1 MLVAVVCNMKNTVK
15 LTACGVISALA
26 VVLMLGTNIPI
37 MLYTVPALTGI
48 LFMIPAIEFDSK
60 WAFLCF
66 GVTAVLSFILPTER
80 EAFVMFVG
88 LLGYYPILKMLIERL
103 PSRALGFVLKFIAFN
118 VSLAG
123 CVLAITKILGLPFFE
138 NKYFDF
144 SATAII
150 VAVVGNVVFLMYD
163 LVLTRLIG
171 MYFVKFR
178 KTVRKTLGIKGKY

>member
-1 MLVAVVCNMKNTVK
+1 MKNAIK

-26 VVLMLGTNIPI
+26 VVLMLCTNIPI

-88 LLGYYPILKMLIERL
+88 MLGYYPIIKMLIERL
-103 PSRALGFVLKFIAFN
+103 TSRALGIVLKFVVFN
-118 VSLAG
+118 LSLAG
-123 CVLAITKILGLPFFE
+123 CIFSITKILGLPFFE
-138 NKYFDF
+138 NKHFGF
-144 SATAII
+144 GVTVVI
-150 VAVVGNVVFLMYD
+150 VAVVGNVVFLIYD
-163 LVLTRLIG
+163 LTLSRLIG
-171 MYFVKFR
+171 MYFVKLR

>member
-1 MLVAVVCNMKNTVK
+1 MKNTIK

-48 LFMIPAIEFDSK
+48 LFMIPAIEFDPK

-66 GVTAVLSFILPTER
+66 VVTRFLSFILPTER

-88 LLGYYPILKMLIERL
+88 LLGFYPIVKMLIERI
-103 PSRALGFVLKFIAFN
+103 PSRALGFVLKFIVFN

-123 CVLAITKILGLPFFE
+123 CILAITKIVGLPFFE
-138 NKYFDF
+138 NEYFGF
-144 SATAII
+144 LATVAI
-150 VAVVGNVVFLMYD
+150 VAVVGNVVFLIYD
-163 LVLTRLIG
+163 VCLTRLIG
-171 MYFVKFR
+171 IYFFKFR
-178 KTVRKTLGIKGKY
+178 KTVRKALGIKGKY

>member
-1 MLVAVVCNMKNTVK
+1 M
-15 LTACGVISALA
+15 A
-26 VVLMLGTNIPI
+26 VVLMLATNIPV

-66 GVTAVLSFILPTER
+66 FVTAVLSFILPTER

-103 PSRALGFVLKFIAFN
+103 PSRFLGIVLKFVTFN
-118 VSLAG
+118 VALAG
-123 CVLAITKILGLPFFE
+123 CILAITEILGLPFFE
-138 NKYFDF
+138 NEYFGF
-144 SATAII
+144 STTVII
-150 VAVVGNVVFLMYD
+150 AAVVGNVLFFIYD
-163 LVLTRLIG
+163 VTLSRLIG
-171 MYFVKFR
+171 MYFVKLR

>member
-1 MLVAVVCNMKNTVK
+1 
-15 LTACGVISALA
+15 
-26 VVLMLGTNIPI
+26 
-37 MLYTVPALTGI
+37 
-48 LFMIPAIEFDSK
+48 
-60 WAFLCF
+60 
-66 GVTAVLSFILPTER
+66 
-80 EAFVMFVG
+80 
-88 LLGYYPILKMLIERL
+88 MLIERL